1 MKGVGRATGAVT
13 FVNALA
19 TGIGSAAGIALPAEV
34 IVDLTPVRAEPS
46 ITVDPSGDSQLVR
59 ATTQAALRLWA
70 PGRTFRSHVS
80 VSSEIPPA
88 RGLKSS
94 SAVSGAVG
102 RAVASALGVY
112 VTSDEVARLSADV
125 SQQIGLSA
133 TGAFDDALAAL
144 EPGVHVTDNPA
155 RRRLRTDS
163 LDPTWQVVLWI
174 PRQPHLPS
182 PTYRDAFQRLRAEG
196 EAAETAARR
205 GDPLA
210 AMEANTRVVEAA
222 VGYDYGAIRTEL
234 ARGGALGSGV
244 SGLGPTLAS
253 VVTADRVSAVLRGL
267 PPGEGEVLVTR
278 FAARPLSPLSEV
290 L

>member
-1 MKGVGRATGAVT
+1 MRGLGRATGAIT

-19 TGIGSAAGIALPAEV
+19 TGIGSAAGIALPAEALV
-34 IVDLTPVRAEPS
+34 ELTAVRSDPS
-46 ITVDPSGDSQLVR
+46 IAIDPASDSHLVR
-59 ATTQAALRLWA
+59 ATTEAALRLWA
-70 PGRTFRSHVS
+70 PGRTFRARVT
-80 VSSEIPPA
+80 VTSEIPPA

-94 SAVSGAVG
+94 SAVSGAVA

-125 SQQIGLSA
+125 SQSIGLSA

-182 PTYRDAFQRLRAEG
+182 PTYREAFDRLRAEG
-196 EAAETAARR
+196 ASAETAARR

-210 AMEANTRVVEAA
+210 AMESNTRVVEEA
-222 VGYDYGAIRTEL
+222 VGYAYGGIRTEL
-234 ARGGALGSGV
+234 ARGGALASGV

-253 VVTADRVSAVLRGL
+253 VVTVDRVSAVLRGL

-278 FAARPLSPLSEV
+278 FAARPLTPLSEA